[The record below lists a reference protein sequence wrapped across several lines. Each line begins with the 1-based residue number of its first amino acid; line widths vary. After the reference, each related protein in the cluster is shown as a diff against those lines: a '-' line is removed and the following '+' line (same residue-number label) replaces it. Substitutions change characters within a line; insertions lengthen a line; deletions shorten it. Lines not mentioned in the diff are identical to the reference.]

1 MARSFQ
7 GNEAQRIVDFLDR
20 VSNLCFSYPSSL
32 RCRAQVLE
40 GLLLDDKLRQRG
52 LRLLSKICKAHGI
65 IPTSYILQEELIHV
79 GRVHCYG
86 GSADVS
92 DGKYS
97 GRPVAIKHLK
107 VTEEDTGGIYKVYLV
122 DLVHCHHSALN
133 TWLSTSTYAKRSSV
147 GNICPIP
154 TSCPC

>member
-7 GNEAQRIVDFLDR
+7 GNEAQRLVDFLDR
-20 VSNLCFSYPSSL
+20 VGKFFFSCPSNL
-32 RCRAQVLE
+32 RCRAQVL
-40 GLLLDDKLRQRG
+40 GGSLLDDKLQQRG

-79 GRVHCYG
+79 GRVRCYG

-97 GRPVAIKHLK
+97 GRPVAIKHFK
-107 VTEEDTGGIYKVYLV
+107 VTEDDTGGIFKVYLV
-122 DLVHCHHSALN
+122 DLVHC
-133 TWLSTSTYAKRSSV
+133 
-147 GNICPIP
+147 
-154 TSCPC
+154 